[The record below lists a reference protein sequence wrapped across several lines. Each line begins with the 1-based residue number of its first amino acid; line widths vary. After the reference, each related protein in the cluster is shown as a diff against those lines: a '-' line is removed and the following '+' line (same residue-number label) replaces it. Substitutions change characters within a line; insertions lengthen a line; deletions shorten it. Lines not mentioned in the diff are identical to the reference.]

1 MNQIFSSLILF
12 LKGPGMTTTT
22 ATPLLTDYDL
32 YLLGEGN
39 FRRLYEKLGAH
50 LVEHEGAVGTHFAV
64 WAPNAREVSVIG
76 EFNGW
81 RGGVHE
87 LQPRA
92 ASGVWEG
99 FVPDVR
105 SGALYKY
112 AIVSQ
117 NGGYRVDKADPCG
130 FAAEIRPHTAS
141 KVWDL
146 GRYAWHDDA
155 WMQRRRQT
163 PALEAPQAIYEVH
176 LGSWRRVPEEG
187 NRWLTYRELA
197 ARLADYVH
205 HMGFTHVEFLPIC
218 EHPFDGSWGYQT
230 VGYFAP
236 TSRFGNPDDF
246 RFLIDSLHQAG
257 I

>member
-1 MNQIFSSLILF
+1 
-12 LKGPGMTTTT
+12 MTTTT
-22 ATPLLTDYDL
+22 TTPLLSDYDL

-39 FRRLYEKLGAH
+39 HRRVYEKLGAH
-50 LVEHEGAVGTHFAV
+50 LVENEGAVGTHFAV

-76 EFNGW
+76 AFNDW
-81 RGGVHE
+81 QRGVHE
-87 LQPRA
+87 LEPRA
-92 ASGVWEG
+92 TSGVWEG

-105 SGALYKY
+105 NGALYKF

-117 NGGYRVDKADPCG
+117 NGGYHVDKADPCG

-163 PALEAPQAIYEVH
+163 IALEAPMTIYEVH

-197 ARLADYVH
+197 PRLADYVH
-205 HMGFTHVEFLPIC
+205 HMGFTHVEISSPSASI
-218 EHPFDGSWGYQT
+218 PST
-230 VGYFAP
+230 AP
-236 TSRFGNPDDF
+236 GAIKRSATSRRRAASAILTTSGFSSTPCTRPASASFSTGSPRIF
-246 RFLIDSLHQAG
+246 PPR
-257 I
+257 